1 MEGMIGS
8 QGTDREEA
16 GDAAAASSLGAPSG
30 GPAAEMSGW
39 IAHVAAIGGA
49 TLSDADL
56 VSGIDRLERV
66 KAACAAAQA
75 RLTAQFVKTQAA
87 EAERLEQVAQDC
99 QDHGDFDGW
108 VAARDRARSLQL
120 PPQTSPQ
127 VQGRLAEVGSQSP
140 TGSGADGY
148 AATRSERR
156 RRAAMTARTG
166 VSAQVG
172 LARRESPARGARMA
186 RAAVTLVEDLPHTLT
201 ALTAGH
207 LNERRAELV
216 VKGTSHLTA
225 ELRSLVDAEV
235 IGANLPADSDPP
247 GSGLAGWGDREVER
261 RIKACADRL
270 DPEAAIERARAAAKD
285 RRVSSRPMP
294 DCMAVISA
302 VLPVEMAVAVFAALL
317 QAAATAKA
325 AGDPRS
331 RNQVMADTLYER
343 VTGKVTA
350 EDVDVEVQVV
360 ITDRA
365 LFAGDDTPAHV
376 PGYGTVPAGWV
387 RDLATRDL
395 TTTRDLTPTAPEQ
408 DVGAASR
415 PPASASGPPGA
426 AATADTT
433 GQPTA
438 GLGISDPSTA
448 DLGIADPS
456 TADLGISD
464 PPTADHATAFRPPQD
479 AGARRA
485 RLWLRRLFTHPG
497 TGTLVAMDSTRRL
510 FPAGLRRYLVA
521 RDGVCRTPWC
531 DAPIRHADHVQRHS
545 AGGPTTDTNGQGLCV
560 ACNLTKDLP
569 GWHSRVVDAGPTA
582 GSAQPHTVQ
591 LTTPTGHRYVSAAP
605 PVLPGLR
612 ENAATPTVVVD
623 LVHGSRLEREFSLQL
638 TAA

>member
-1 MEGMIGS
+1 MIGN
-8 QGTDREEA
+8 QGTEGAEA
-16 GDAAAASSLGAPSG
+16 GDAADPSLLGAPSG
-30 GPAAEMSGW
+30 GSTGDLSRW
-39 IAHVAAIGGA
+39 IAQLAATNGA
-49 TLSDADL
+49 DLPDVDL
-56 VSGIDRLERV
+56 VSGIDELDRV

-75 RLTAQFVKTQAA
+75 RLTAQFVRTQAA

-108 VAARDRARSLQL
+108 VAARDRARSLLL
-120 PPQTSPQ
+120 PPESAIDDRAN
-127 VQGRLAEVGSQSP
+127 GHANDHANDHVG
-140 TGSGADGY
+140 
-148 AATRSERR
+148 TRSERR

-172 LARRESPARGARMA
+172 LARRESPARGARIA
-186 RAAVTLVEDLPHTLT
+186 RAAVRLVDDLPHTLA

-225 ELRSLVDAEV
+225 ELRALVDAEV

-247 GSGLAGWGDREVER
+247 ASGLAGWGDREVER

-270 DPEAAIERARAAAKD
+270 DPEAAVERARAAARD

-302 VLPVEMAVAVFAALL
+302 VLPVEMAVAVYAALL
-317 QAAATAKA
+317 QAAAAAKA

-331 RNQVMADTLYER
+331 RGQVMADTLCER
-343 VTGKVTA
+343 VTGTATA

-365 LFAGDDTPAHV
+365 LFSGDDTPAHV

-387 RDLATRDL
+387 RDLVTRDL
-395 TTTRDLTPTAPEQ
+395 APTVPWQ
-408 DVGAASR
+408 DVGTPPGTNRDAEDDTNSGTTSESGGQPAASR
-415 PPASASGPPGA
+415 PP
-426 AATADTT
+426 DDV
-433 GQPTA
+433 A
-438 GLGISDPSTA
+438 G
-448 DLGIADPS
+448 
-456 TADLGISD
+456 
-464 PPTADHATAFRPPQD
+464 
-479 AGARRA
+479 RRA
-485 RLWLRRLFTHPG
+485 KLWLRRLFTHPG
-497 TGTLVAMDSTRRL
+497 TGTLVAMDSARRL

-531 DAPIRHADHVQRHS
+531 DAPIRHADHVHPHS
-545 AGGPTTDTNGQGLCV
+545 VGGATTDTNGQGLCV

-569 GWHSRVVDAGPTA
+569 GWHSRVVDPGPTA
-582 GSAQPHTVQ
+582 GSPGPHTVRI
-591 LTTPTGHRYVSAAP
+591 TTPTGHRYTSAAP

-612 ENAATPTVVVD
+612 EDDSTPTFVMD
-623 LVHGSRLEREFSLQL
+623 LVSGSRLEREFMLML